1 MVATDMP
8 AFVGGKPVRDDFLV
22 FGKPAFTPEDEQEV
36 LDCLRGGWLGYGPR
50 SQEFETEFAKFIGAK
65 HAVGVNSCTAAL
77 HLSLILAGVGP
88 DDEVITTPITFPSTA
103 NVIIHVGARP
113 VFVDVQPETFNID
126 PEAIAQA
133 ITPRTRAIMPVHMA
147 GHPCDM
153 EAIAAIAARHG
164 LAVIEDAA
172 HAIEARYQ
180 GHNVG
185 TLSKFTAFSF
195 YVTKNLCTV
204 EGGMLTTDDDESAER
219 ARQLRMHGIT
229 KEAWSRYTNS
239 GFVHYETVEPGYN
252 YSITDYQAA
261 LGLHQLKRL
270 RERWRRRRSIV
281 NAYDNAFAH
290 NPRITLPERASDPG
304 DRDAFHLYQI
314 LLRPD
319 RLSAGR
325 DEFAAAMQQE
335 NIGVGVHFTPLHLH
349 KYYRELLGMRPG
361 SLPVAEDVGRRILS
375 LPLSGT
381 LTDQDVSDV
390 IHAVEKLTMHYAVRP
405 KSVRAPLS
413 TSASYRER
421 KAA

>member
-1 MVATDMP
+1 MKQIEQP
-8 AFVGGKPVRDDFLV
+8 AITGGTPVREDFLV
-22 FGKPAFTPEDEQEV
+22 FGKPAITADDEQEV

-50 SQEFETEFAKFIGAK
+50 SQEFETEFAKFVGAK
-65 HAVGVNSCTAAL
+65 HAIGVNSCTAAL

-88 DDEVITTPITFPSTA
+88 GDEVITTPITFPSTA
-103 NVIIHVGARP
+103 NVIVHVGARP
-113 VFVDVQPETFNID
+113 VFVDVEPETFNID
-126 PEAIAQA
+126 PESIAQA

-153 EAIAAIAARHG
+153 EAIAAIADRHG

-180 GHNVG
+180 GRNIG
-185 TLSKFTAFSF
+185 SLSKFTAFSF

-229 KEAWSRYTNS
+229 KEAWSRYTDS
-239 GFVHYETVEPGYN
+239 GYVHYETVEPGFN

-261 LGLHQLKRL
+261 LGLHQLERL
-270 RERWRRRRSIV
+270 NERWRRRQSIV
-281 NAYDNAFAH
+281 NMYDKAFAQD
-290 NPRITLPERASDPG
+290 PRITLPERASEPG
-304 DRDAFHLYQI
+304 DQDAFHLYQI
-314 LLRPD
+314 LLRPG
-319 RLSAGR
+319 RLSVDR
-325 DEFAAAMQQE
+325 DKFATAMQQE
-335 NIGVGVHFTPLHLH
+335 NIGVGIHFTPLHLH
-349 KYYRELLGMRPG
+349 KYYRELLGMRRG

-390 IHAVEKLTMHYAVRP
+390 INAVEKLTAHYAIQP
-405 KSVRAPLS
+405 KSVRVPLS
-413 TSASYRER
+413 APASLQER